1 MSDSIENLHHRID
14 GAEDLQAVVR
24 TMKALSASNISQ
36 YERAVN
42 AVDVYANTV
51 ESGLIACLSQSD
63 IELSKTT
70 SQQQNQRNKRNNTGL
85 IVFGSD
91 QGLIGQFNDLLAQS
105 LHEKSAEF
113 SGDLHVWA
121 IGERMAD
128 QLTELK
134 IPLTGLFKVPNSVNA
149 ITQLVEQLLVV
160 TESEFVQNEISQLY
174 VFYNGTSSDISG
186 YTIECQQLLPLDAH
200 WQQNLAKTK
209 WKTNN
214 LPETLGSPQQT
225 LQKLI
230 SEYLFVSLF
239 RACAESLASENASR
253 LATMQRADKNISEML
268 DELTHNYHQ
277 LRQEGIDNEMFD
289 VVTSFTP

>member
-1 MSDSIENLHHRID
+1 MSESIENLHHRID

-24 TMKALSASNISQ
+24 TMKALSASNINQ
-36 YERAVN
+36 YERAVH

-51 ESGLIACLSQSD
+51 ESGLIACLRQPNID
-63 IELSKTT
+63 LSKTP
-70 SQQQNQRNKRNNTGL
+70 SQQPKDSHTGI

-91 QGLIGQFNDLLAQS
+91 QGLIGQFNDVLAHA
-105 LHEKSAEF
+105 LREKLTEF
-113 SGDLHVWA
+113 TDGIHVWA
-121 IGERMAD
+121 IGERMGD
-128 QLTELK
+128 QLKELK
-134 IPLTGLFKVPNSVNA
+134 IPLAGLFKVPNSVNA
-149 ITQLVEQLLVV
+149 ITQLVEQLLIV
-160 TESEFVQNEISQLY
+160 TESEFIQHDISQLY
-174 VFYNGTSSDISG
+174 VFYNGTSTDISG
-186 YTIECQQLLPLDAH
+186 YTIECQHLLPLGAQ
-200 WQQNLAKTK
+200 WQHTLAKQK

-214 LPETLGSPQQT
+214 LPETLGRPQQT

-253 LATMQRADKNISEML
+253 LATMQRADKNIGEML
-268 DELTHNYHQ
+268 DELTHSYHQ